1 MREVKATGR
10 RAVAGVLGETPPMAN
25 VEASVER
32 TQGCVVSLLGMAST
46 GAEVTRDL
54 RLASASCCGAAQV

>member
-10 RAVAGVLGETPPMAN
+10 RPWPESWERTPPMAN
-25 VEASVER
+25 AEASVKR
-32 TQGCVVSLLGMAST
+32 TQGCVRSLLGMAST

-54 RLASASCCGAAQV
+54 RLASASCCGAVQV